1 MVKKRVRIINY
12 KLRVPVD
19 IRISAGAYFFYSM
32 ISMVLAMAFL
42 FFDFYSG
49 FGIASVLFGVFFFCY
64 SLFLYWL
71 SRSILRGREWALRT
85 I

>member
-1 MVKKRVRIINY
+1 MTY
-12 KLRVPVD
+12 KYKVPVD
-19 IRISAGAYFFYSM
+19 IRITVGAYFFYSI

-49 FGIASVLFGVFFFCY
+49 FGIASVLLGIFFFCY

-71 SRSILRGREWALRT
+71 SKSILRRRRWALRT